1 MHRRVGFLADD
12 FELCNTRERGD
23 EFGSEGVVLSMIF
36 RPSKNKKAPRGAY
49 LFCYLAERT
58 GLEPATPGVTGRYSN
73 QLNYRSAA
81 INYQKLASPRGFEP
95 LYSP

>member
-36 RPSKNKKAPRGAY
+36 RPSKNKKAPREAHIY
-49 LFCYLAERT
+49 F
-58 GLEPATPGVTGRYSN
+58 ATWRSGR
-73 QLNYRSAA
+73 L
-81 INYQKLASPRGFEP
+81 P
-95 LYSP
+95 LLRVR